1 MRRSPLVVAL
11 PPDPGSPPSNV
22 GTPGGKLKLVVG
34 TAVRRARGIA
44 RKLTTRVAAA
54 RREARHSAQGSSIRR
69 AARRPRTGER
79 SAAGPTP
86 TAGAPGGGGMSIEMW
101 RADDGGRAVL
111 QSRLQRA
118 VFDEFALEPA
128 LDAADIRV
136 VVDGRVAT
144 LSGTVQRY
152 PDKLAAERAAKRV
165 RGVQM
170 VRDELA
176 VVPPV
181 SEQRTDWEIT
191 LAAMQ
196 VLESH
201 VLVPRD
207 QVRAT
212 VAGGW
217 VQLAG
222 EVGRG
227 AERRAAEQAVQCLV
241 GVKGVTNL
249 ITVKLAAPPEGLR
262 ARVTAA
268 LARTAGLRG
277 HRIDIAIEDGDVV
290 LQGRVPSV
298 AERERVEQAAWDVPA
313 VTSVRNQLRVSR

>member
-1 MRRSPLVVAL
+1 
-11 PPDPGSPPSNV
+11 
-22 GTPGGKLKLVVG
+22 
-34 TAVRRARGIA
+34 
-44 RKLTTRVAAA
+44 
-54 RREARHSAQGSSIRR
+54 
-69 AARRPRTGER
+69 
-79 SAAGPTP
+79 
-86 TAGAPGGGGMSIEMW
+86 MSIEMW

-268 LARTAGLRG
+268 LARTAALRG

>member
-1 MRRSPLVVAL
+1 
-11 PPDPGSPPSNV
+11 
-22 GTPGGKLKLVVG
+22 
-34 TAVRRARGIA
+34 
-44 RKLTTRVAAA
+44 
-54 RREARHSAQGSSIRR
+54 
-69 AARRPRTGER
+69 
-79 SAAGPTP
+79 
-86 TAGAPGGGGMSIEMW
+86 MSIEMW

-111 QSRLQRA
+111 QGRLQRG
-118 VFDEFALEPA
+118 VFDEFAHEAA
-128 LDAADIRV
+128 LDPADIRV
-136 VVDGRVAT
+136 GVDGRVVT
-144 LSGTVQRY
+144 LSGTVKRY

-165 RGVQM
+165 RGVQL

-176 VVPPV
+176 VMPV
-181 SEQRTDWEIT
+181 ASDERTDWEIT

-201 VLVPRD
+201 VLVPRE
-207 QVRAT
+207 QVQVT

-217 VQLAG
+217 VQLTG

-241 GVKGVTNL
+241 GVRGVTNL

-268 LARTAGLRG
+268 LARTAGLPG
-277 HRIDIAIEDGDVV
+277 HRIAVAIQDGDVV
-290 LQGRVPSV
+290 LQGNVPSV
-298 AERERVEQAAWDVPA
+298 AERERVEQTAWDVPT

>member
-1 MRRSPLVVAL
+1 MKHSTAHRTDPLGVL
-11 PPDPGSPPSNV
+11 PSV
-22 GTPGGKLKLVVG
+22 ETPGERLKLVVG
-34 TAVRRARGIA
+34 RVVRHARRIA
-44 RKLTTRVAAA
+44 RTVTTRVA
-54 RREARHSAQGSSIRR
+54 
-69 AARRPRTGER
+69 RRPRVTR
-79 SAAGPTP
+79 VLSHPRAAEH
-86 TAGAPGGGGMSIEMW
+86 AGKGLTIGGQAPGGGGMSIEMW

-111 QSRLQRA
+111 QSKLQRG
-118 VFDEFALEPA
+118 VFDEFAHEPT
-128 LDAADIRV
+128 LDATDIRV
-136 VVDGRVAT
+136 VVEGRVVT
-144 LSGTVQRY
+144 LAGAVKRY

-165 RGVQM
+165 RGVQ
-170 VRDELA
+170 VVCADLA
-176 VVPPV
+176 VMPPA

-207 QVRAT
+207 QVQAT

-227 AERRAAEQAVQCLV
+227 AERRAAEHAVQCLV
-241 GVKGVTNL
+241 GVKGVRNL

-268 LARTAGLRG
+268 LACTAGLRG
-277 HRIDIAIEDGDVV
+277 HRIDVAIEEGDVV
-290 LQGRVPSV
+290 LQGKVPSV
-298 AERERVEQAAWDVPA
+298 AERERVEQDAWDVPA
-313 VTSVRNQLRVSR
+313 VTRVRNQLRVSR

>member
-1 MRRSPLVVAL
+1 MKHSTLLAPR
-11 PPDPGSPPSNV
+11 PDPAGLLPSV
-22 GTPGGKLKLVVG
+22 GTPGEKLKLAIG
-34 TAVRRARGIA
+34 RAARRARRIA
-44 RKLTTRVAAA
+44 RTVTTRVAAA
-54 RREARHSAQGSSIRR
+54 RREARHASYRPGVNRVVPRPR
-69 AARRPRTGER
+69 AAEHG
-79 SAAGPTP
+79 G
-86 TAGAPGGGGMSIEMW
+86 TALSISGRAPGGGGMSIEMW

-111 QSRLQRA
+111 QSRLQRG

-128 LDAADIRV
+128 LDPADIRV
-136 VVDGRVAT
+136 VVDGRVVT
-144 LSGTVQRY
+144 LLGTVKSY
-152 PDKLAAERAAKRV
+152 LDKLAAERAAKRV

-176 VVPPV
+176 VMPPA
-181 SEQRTDWEIT
+181 SQQRTDWEIT

-207 QVRAT
+207 QVQAT

-217 VQLAG
+217 VRLAG

-227 AERRAAEQAVQCLV
+227 AERRAAGQAVQCLV
-241 GVKGVTNL
+241 GVKGVSNL
-249 ITVKLAAPPEGLR
+249 ITIKVAAPPAGLR

-268 LARTAGLRG
+268 LTTAGLHR
-277 HRIDIAIEDGDVV
+277 HRIDVAIEDGDVV
-290 LQGRVPSV
+290 LQGRVPCV

>member
-1 MRRSPLVVAL
+1 MEQSTLLAHR
-11 PPDPGSPPSNV
+11 PDPLGLLPSV
-22 GTPGGKLKLVVG
+22 ATPGEQIKLAVGKAL
-34 TAVRRARGIA
+34 RRAQRIA
-44 RKLTTRVAAA
+44 RTVTSRAS
-54 RREARHSAQGSSIRR
+54 RHPAINSALVRSRGSGQN
-69 AARRPRTGER
+69 A
-79 SAAGPTP
+79 PTP
-86 TAGAPGGGGMSIEMW
+86 LIGGKSPGGGGMSIEMW

-111 QSRLQRA
+111 QSRLQRG
-118 VFDEFALEPA
+118 VFDEFVHESA

-136 VVDGRVAT
+136 VVEGRVVT
-144 LSGTVQRY
+144 LLGTVRRY

-176 VVPPV
+176 VMPPA
-181 SEQRTDWEIT
+181 SEQRTDWEIA

-201 VLVPRD
+201 VLVPRE
-207 QVRAT
+207 QVHAT

-217 VQLAG
+217 IQLEG

-241 GVKGVTNL
+241 GVKGVNNL
-249 ITVKLAAPPEGLR
+249 ITVKLTAPPEGLR

-268 LARTAGLRG
+268 LARTAGVRG
-277 HRIDIAIEDGDVV
+277 HRIDVAIENGDVV
-290 LQGRVPSV
+290 LQGRVPNV
-298 AERERVEQAAWDVPA
+298 AARDRVEQAAWDVPA

>member
-1 MRRSPLVVAL
+1 
-11 PPDPGSPPSNV
+11 
-22 GTPGGKLKLVVG
+22 
-34 TAVRRARGIA
+34 
-44 RKLTTRVAAA
+44 
-54 RREARHSAQGSSIRR
+54 
-69 AARRPRTGER
+69 
-79 SAAGPTP
+79 
-86 TAGAPGGGGMSIEMW
+86 MSIEMW

-111 QSRLQRA
+111 QSRLQRG
-118 VFDEFALEPA
+118 VFDEFVHESV

-136 VVDGRVAT
+136 VVDGRVVT
-144 LSGTVQRY
+144 LLGSVKRY

-170 VRDELA
+170 VRDELE
-176 VVPPV
+176 VMPPV
-181 SEQRTDWEIT
+181 SELRTAWEIT

-207 QVRAT
+207 RVQAT

-217 VQLAG
+217 VALAG
-222 EVGRG
+222 EVSRG

-241 GVKGVTNL
+241 GVKGVINRL
-249 ITVKLAAPPEGLR
+249 TVQLAAAPEGLR

-268 LARTAGLRG
+268 LARTAGLPG
-277 HRIDIAIEDGDVV
+277 HRIDVAIEDDEVV
-290 LQGRVPSV
+290 LQGRVPCV
-298 AERERVEQAAWDVPA
+298 AERERVEQAAWDVPS

>member
-1 MRRSPLVVAL
+1 MKTLLSPR
-11 PPDPGSPPSNV
+11 PDSSGPPPSV
-22 GTPGGKLKLVVG
+22 GTPGAKLKLVVG
-34 TAVRRARGIA
+34 KAVRRARRIA
-44 RKLTTRVAAA
+44 RKVTTRVAA
-54 RREARHSAQGSSIRR
+54 
-69 AARRPRTGER
+69 RPRAPERGAMALTITGGTR
-79 SAAGPTP
+79 
-86 TAGAPGGGGMSIEMW
+86 GGGGMSIEMW
-101 RADDGGRAVL
+101 RADDGGHAAR
-111 QSRLQRA
+111 QSKLQRG
-118 VFDEFALEPA
+118 VFDEFAHELA

-136 VVDGRVAT
+136 LVDGRVVT
-144 LSGTVQRY
+144 LSGAVKSY
-152 PDKLAAERAAKRV
+152 PEKLAAERAAKRV
-165 RGVQM
+165 PKVQL

-176 VVPPV
+176 VIPPA
-181 SEQRTDWEIT
+181 SDQRTDWEIT

-207 QVRAT
+207 QVQAT

-217 VQLAG
+217 IQLAG

-241 GVKGVTNL
+241 GVRGVSNL

-268 LARTAGLRG
+268 LARTAALRG
-277 HRIDIAIEDGDVV
+277 HRIDVAIEDGHVV
-290 LQGRVPSV
+290 LEGKVPSV

-313 VTSVRNQLRVSR
+313 VTRVRNQLRVTH

>member
-1 MRRSPLVVAL
+1 
-11 PPDPGSPPSNV
+11 
-22 GTPGGKLKLVVG
+22 
-34 TAVRRARGIA
+34 
-44 RKLTTRVAAA
+44 
-54 RREARHSAQGSSIRR
+54 
-69 AARRPRTGER
+69 
-79 SAAGPTP
+79 
-86 TAGAPGGGGMSIEMW
+86 
-101 RADDGGRAVL
+101 
-111 QSRLQRA
+111 
-118 VFDEFALEPA
+118 
-128 LDAADIRV
+128 
-136 VVDGRVAT
+136 
-144 LSGTVQRY
+144 
-152 PDKLAAERAAKRV
+152 
-165 RGVQM
+165 
-170 VRDELA
+170 
-176 VVPPV
+176 
-181 SEQRTDWEIT
+181 
-191 LAAMQ
+191 MQ

-290 LQGRVPSV
+290 LQGKVSSV

>member
-1 MRRSPLVVAL
+1 
-11 PPDPGSPPSNV
+11 
-22 GTPGGKLKLVVG
+22 
-34 TAVRRARGIA
+34 
-44 RKLTTRVAAA
+44 
-54 RREARHSAQGSSIRR
+54 
-69 AARRPRTGER
+69 
-79 SAAGPTP
+79 
-86 TAGAPGGGGMSIEMW
+86 MSIEMW
-101 RADDGGRAVL
+101 RADDGGRAVR
-111 QSRLQRA
+111 QSRLQRG
-118 VFDEFALEPA
+118 VFDEFAHEPA

-136 VVDGRVAT
+136 LVEGRVVM
-144 LSGTVQRY
+144 LSGTVRSY
-152 PDKLAAERAAKRV
+152 PEKLAAERAAKRV
-165 RGVQM
+165 RRVQL

-176 VVPPV
+176 VLPPA
-181 SEQRTDWEIT
+181 SHQRTDWEIT

-207 QVRAT
+207 QVQAT

-241 GVKGVTNL
+241 GVRGVSNL

-268 LARTAGLRG
+268 LARTAALRG
-277 HRIDIAIEDGDVV
+277 HRIDVAIEEGAVV
-290 LQGRVPSV
+290 LEGKVPSV
-298 AERERVEQAAWDVPA
+298 GERERVEQAAWDVPA

>member
-1 MRRSPLVVAL
+1 MENSTLLAHRPYPLGLL
-11 PPDPGSPPSNV
+11 PDV
-22 GTPGGKLKLVVG
+22 GTPGKKLKLAVG
-34 TAVRRARGIA
+34 KAMLRARRLA
-44 RKLTTRVAAA
+44 RTVTTRVTA
-54 RREARHSAQGSSIRR
+54 RSALRQAGPRARAGRHSGSVVPIAGT
-69 AARRPRTGER
+69 AA
-79 SAAGPTP
+79 
-86 TAGAPGGGGMSIEMW
+86 GGGGMSIEMW

-111 QSRLQRA
+111 QSRLQRG
-118 VFDEFALEPA
+118 VFDEFVHEPT

-136 VVDGRVAT
+136 VVDGRVVT
-144 LSGTVQRY
+144 LLGTVKRY

-170 VRDELA
+170 VRDELE
-176 VVPPV
+176 VMPSV

-207 QVRAT
+207 RVQAT

-217 VQLAG
+217 VALAG
-222 EVGRG
+222 EVSRG

-241 GVKGVTNL
+241 GVKGVNNR
-249 ITVKLAAPPEGLR
+249 ITVQLAAAPQGLR

-268 LARTAGLRG
+268 LARTAGLPG
-277 HRIDIAIEDGDVV
+277 HRIDVAIEDDEVV
-290 LQGRVPSV
+290 LQGRVPCV
-298 AERERVEQAAWDVPA
+298 AERERAEQAAWDVPS

>member
-1 MRRSPLVVAL
+1 
-11 PPDPGSPPSNV
+11 
-22 GTPGGKLKLVVG
+22 
-34 TAVRRARGIA
+34 
-44 RKLTTRVAAA
+44 
-54 RREARHSAQGSSIRR
+54 
-69 AARRPRTGER
+69 
-79 SAAGPTP
+79 
-86 TAGAPGGGGMSIEMW
+86 MSIEMW

-111 QSRLQRA
+111 QSRLQRS
-118 VFDEFALEPA
+118 VFDEFVHEPA
-128 LDAADIRV
+128 LDASDIRV
-136 VVDGRVAT
+136 AVEGRVVT
-144 LSGTVQRY
+144 LLGTVKRY

-176 VVPPV
+176 VIPSA
-181 SEQRTDWEIT
+181 SEQRTDWEIA

-196 VLESH
+196 VLDSH

-207 QVRAT
+207 QVHAT

-217 VQLAG
+217 VRLEG

-241 GVKGVTNL
+241 GVKGVNNVV
-249 ITVKLAAPPEGLR
+249 TVKLTAPPEGLR

-277 HRIDIAIEDGDVV
+277 HRIDVAIEDGHVV
-290 LQGRVPSV
+290 LQGRVSNV
-298 AERERVEQAAWDVPA
+298 AERDRVEQAAWDVPA